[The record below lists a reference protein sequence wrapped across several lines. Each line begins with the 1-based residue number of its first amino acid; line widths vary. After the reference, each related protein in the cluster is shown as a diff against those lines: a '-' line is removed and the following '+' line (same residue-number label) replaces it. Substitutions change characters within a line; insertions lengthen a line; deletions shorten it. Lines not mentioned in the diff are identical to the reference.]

1 MKRLE
6 QLEAGLS
13 VAREHADHEL
23 NVSRLLNTHG
33 AAFFIVHEAQPEL
46 ALVAPVSAVRG
57 QVTYVPSTR
66 CWRCNGSGHISV
78 NCPKGAG
85 PLTFRGKG
93 KGRGKKGR
101 K

>member
-6 QLEAGLS
+6 QLEAGLG
-13 VAREHADHEL
+13 VAREHAE
-23 NVSRLLNTHG
+23 
-33 AAFFIVHEAQPEL
+33 QL

>member
-1 MKRLE
+1 
-6 QLEAGLS
+6 LEA
-13 VAREHADHEL
+13 EL
-23 NVSRLLNTHG
+23 TSLKAPVFRIAKAGGSGTDDEAHG
-33 AAFFIVHEAQPEL
+33 AAFVIVHEAQPEL